1 MPSSRRTE
9 ALVTRRALLGTG
21 AAGALGG
28 GLALMA
34 LQAWAAQDADAETLL
49 RHGGVVAVFRHA
61 LAPGTFDPPGFR
73 LGDCSTQRNLN
84 DEGRAQAR
92 RIGEWFQQRQ
102 LQPHKVLSSPWCR
115 CIDSASLA
123 FGAPQVWA
131 ALGSPLGYPETTGA
145 AHLRELRQALAA
157 ASARSGQFEVWFTHM
172 FVQSDL
178 ASDSTRSGEALIV
191 RAHRNAGPQVLAKLS
206 IAV

>member
-1 MPSSRRTE
+1 
-9 ALVTRRALLGTG
+9 
-21 AAGALGG
+21 
-28 GLALMA
+28 MA
-34 LQAWAAQDADAETLL
+34 LQAWAAKDADAETLL

-92 RIGEWFQQRQ
+92 RIGEWFQERQ

-131 ALGSPLGYPETTGA
+131 ALGSPFGYPETTGA
-145 AHLRELRQALAA
+145 AHLRELRQALVA

-178 ASDSTRSGEALIV
+178 ASDSTRSGEALIL
-191 RAHRNAGPQVLAKLS
+191 RARGSAKPEVVARLS
-206 IAV
+206 VSA